1 MGGVCTAMELQDNVS
16 SVLYNMCGAVNL
28 AIGSMLCM
36 QTAMEEAKNQ
46 IEYTTTALNESRR
59 IKKQYSGS
67 RIHSLCLTEAAWRG
81 TDRRFR
87 AQTIWSRG

>member
-36 QTAMEEAKNQ
+36 QTAMEEAK
-46 IEYTTTALNESRR
+46 S
-59 IKKQYSGS
+59 
-67 RIHSLCLTEAAWRG
+67 
-81 TDRRFR
+81 D
-87 AQTIWSRG
+87 